1 MGVRVEA
8 AGGVGLQDC
17 CMWRGS
23 MAAML
28 SIFRVYLRKSVPG
41 YRSKIGSR
49 YPRQEDRCRIPAK
62 IDASGLT
69 ASLALLRRTLLMVE
83 AWDAFEPTLTG
94 KDIEFRTGIK

>member
-1 MGVRVEA
+1 
-8 AGGVGLQDC
+8 
-17 CMWRGS
+17 

-41 YRSKIGSR
+41 YRSKIGQCR
-49 YPRQEDRCRIPAK
+49 YPGQEDKCRIPAK
-62 IDASGLT
+62 IDAPGLT
-69 ASLALLRRTLLMVE
+69 ASLALRRRTLLMVE